1 MDELLNKLDQN
12 LKDLYRKAVDAD
24 TLLDEIQAHGHGN
37 YQSIFNEGLFSV
49 KSNRFMPYLSETAEQ
64 IALIRQ
70 QQHFDT
76 AVLERIVRQLQQLH
90 VTLLDFK
97 AVSR

>member
-1 MDELLNKLDQN
+1 MEELLNKLDQN
-12 LKDLYRKAVDAD
+12 LRELYRKAVDAD
-24 TLLDEIQAHGHGN
+24 SMLDELQASGHGKH
-37 YQSIFNEGLFSV
+37 QSIFRDGIFTVS
-49 KSNRFMPYLSETAEQ
+49 SNRFMPYLSETAEQ

-70 QQHFDT
+70 TQHFDT

-97 AVSR
+97 SVSR